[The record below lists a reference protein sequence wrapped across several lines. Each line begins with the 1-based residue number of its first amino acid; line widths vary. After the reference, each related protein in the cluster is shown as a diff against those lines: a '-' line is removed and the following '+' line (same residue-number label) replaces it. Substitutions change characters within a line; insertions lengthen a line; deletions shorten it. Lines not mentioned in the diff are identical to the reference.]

1 MNIEQFRDYCLSK
14 KHVTEHFPFD
24 DDVLV
29 FKVLNKMF
37 ALASLK
43 KWEEGDPFI
52 NLKCNP
58 DYAQELREEF
68 ESIKPG
74 WHMNKNLW
82 NSAYIHEGE
91 LKTKFIFELIDHSYN
106 MVLKGIPKKIK
117 DNLK

>member
-1 MNIEQFRDYCLSK
+1 MNIEQLRDYCLSK

-24 DDVLV
+24 EDVLV

-37 ALASLK
+37 VLTSLK
-43 KWEEGDPFI
+43 KWESGDSFI

-74 WHMNKNLW
+74 WHMNKKLW
-82 NSAYIHEGE
+82 NSVYIHKGD
-91 LKTKFIFELIDHSYN
+91 LKPKFILELIDHSYN